1 MYIFSRNSK
10 QSVDF
15 LWVYGKFHSFS
26 PEYALSQ
33 FLDVG
38 ILSLTVLEYN
48 LSPSLPQICNW
59 CVIQH
64 KFQDSTRVVHAIS
77 RLLPLVGNRSD
88 ALFIVIGIWFGHCRI
103 FFFTFLCWEI
113 NIRLLFMHVTN
124 ATTMSCAIPTACQN
138 KHSIK
143 KAAYFSVGHCLRI
156 MKQATSNAG
165 LNSSLIDEWCCM
177 CVLGSRAFPESLFMG
192 TRLTSLNLLK
202 ISLMH

>member
-103 FFFTFLCWEI
+103 FFF
-113 NIRLLFMHVTN
+113 LLFSFEKSTSGFYSCMWLMPQQCHVQYPQPAKTN
-124 ATTMSCAIPTACQN
+124 IASRKLPT
-138 KHSIK
+138 
-143 KAAYFSVGHCLRI
+143 SVLDI
-156 MKQATSNAG
+156 A
-165 LNSSLIDEWCCM
+165 
-177 CVLGSRAFPESLFMG
+177 
-192 TRLTSLNLLK
+192 
-202 ISLMH
+202 